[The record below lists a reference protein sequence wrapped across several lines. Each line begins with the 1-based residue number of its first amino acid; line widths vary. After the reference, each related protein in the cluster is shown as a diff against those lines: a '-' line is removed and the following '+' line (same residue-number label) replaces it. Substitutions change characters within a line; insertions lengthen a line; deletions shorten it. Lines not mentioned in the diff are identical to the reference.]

1 VISLL
6 QIPQT
11 SETYVHRSGR
21 TARASKE
28 GLSLSL
34 VSPREV
40 NQFNLIKK
48 TLGIDSKIS
57 TFPVDTAY
65 MPLTKDRVLVASQL
79 QQVMHRVN
87 SKKADKNWLAEN
99 AEKAEIEV
107 DFLSNR
113 EQETYISDKLQ
124 KEINRLSKRLK
135 LLLSKRLV
143 PVGASRKFVTVN
155 LDLLPNADKVVTA
168 RDFFTNSRNAHD
180 DLKKGK
186 KKSRKRQRR

>member
-1 VISLL
+1 
-6 QIPQT
+6 
-11 SETYVHRSGR
+11 
-21 TARASKE
+21 
-28 GLSLSL
+28 
-34 VSPREV
+34 
-40 NQFNLIKK
+40 
-48 TLGIDSKIS
+48 
-57 TFPVDTAY
+57 